1 MGDFYIEQA
10 NLMLALLDQ
19 SSSVSELLNF
29 NQAARKHQLNQ
40 AQISVDELDHWLS
53 TSTQP

>member
-1 MGDFYIEQA
+1 
-10 NLMLALLDQ
+10 MLALLDQ